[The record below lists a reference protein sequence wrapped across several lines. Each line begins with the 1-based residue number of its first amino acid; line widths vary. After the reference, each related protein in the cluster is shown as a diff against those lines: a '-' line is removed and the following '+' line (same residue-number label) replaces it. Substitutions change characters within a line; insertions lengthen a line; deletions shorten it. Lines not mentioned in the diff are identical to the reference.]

1 MLNCSRTC
9 LILLAMCLL
18 ACPFAAMGQRAA
30 ASTEATP
37 VPAASQEQELR
48 SLLESCDAVFGV
60 IIIDPEDQIVF
71 EENPDVPFVSA
82 SLYKLVLLAE
92 ILDRVE
98 AGELALDQLVPISS
112 DFYLIANGDDS
123 YFAYEAVGTSATI
136 EELVYSAGA
145 YSSNV
150 GAQALMS
157 LTSPER
163 LDAFAAELGLNET
176 HYWVQA
182 GEVQDHY
189 ASTSDSKGSTDYA
202 QSVKFVESAAGDDVI
217 NVTTPRDMATFFRLL
232 RDDRL
237 ISPLVSW
244 RIKQVLSARVINDR
258 IPALLPASAETI
270 HKTGNLD
277 GVIHDAGIV
286 ETQSGPVVVIAMA
299 QAAMDAD
306 MTYLVEQ
313 RLGLF
318 GYQLGSG
325 EEPSS
330 SPEATPAAS

>member
-1 MLNCSRTC
+1 MQIRSRIC
-9 LILLAMCLL
+9 PIVLAALLSIGSC
-18 ACPFAAMGQRAA
+18 AA
-30 ASTEATP
+30 AGTSALSKTVATP
-37 VPAASQEQELR
+37 IPEASQEHELQV
-48 SLLESCDAVFGV
+48 LLDSCDAVFGV

-71 EENPDVPFVSA
+71 EKNADLPFVSA

-92 ILDRVE
+92 VLDRIE
-98 AGELALDQLVPISS
+98 LGELTLEQKVPISS
-112 DFYLIANGDDS
+112 DYYLIANGDDS
-123 YFAYEAVGTSATI
+123 YFAYEAIGTSVTI

-163 LDAFAAELGLNET
+163 LDAFARKLGLTET
-176 HYWVQA
+176 HYWVEA
-182 GEVQDHY
+182 GEVREHY
-189 ASTSDSKGSTDYA
+189 ATTGDAKASTDYV
-202 QSVKFVESAAGDDVI
+202 QSMEFVESAAGDDVI

-237 ISPLVSW
+237 VSPLVSW

-258 IPALLPASAETI
+258 IPALLPASAESI

-277 GVIHDAGIV
+277 GVIHDTGIV
-286 ETQSGPVVVIAMA
+286 ETPSGPVVVIAMA
-299 QAAMDAD
+299 QAAMDID

-318 GYQLGSG
+318 GYQLGSARVR
-325 EEPSS
+325 SS
-330 SPEATPAAS
+330 PPEATPVTP